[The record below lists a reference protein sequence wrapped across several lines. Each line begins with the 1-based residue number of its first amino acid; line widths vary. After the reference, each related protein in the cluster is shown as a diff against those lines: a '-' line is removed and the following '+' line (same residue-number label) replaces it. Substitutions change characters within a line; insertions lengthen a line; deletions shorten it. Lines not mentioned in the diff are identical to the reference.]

1 MTALIIVCI
10 ILYCFIS
17 FMHWGMSYTLAE
29 EMTSQVH
36 LEIWLVTLF
45 WPLFWCYWVFVDK
58 FSKQIKGVWK
68 RKK

>member
-1 MTALIIVCI
+1 
-10 ILYCFIS
+10 
-17 FMHWGMSYTLAE
+17 MHWGMSYTLAE